1 MEAGAKVSRQQ
12 HKTENRMSN
21 WDQSDVAS
29 LRKFISDRPNFREKL
44 LTFVPEA
51 EGNTI
56 ESFALAASEKKGAE
70 KIIAAIFR
78 SMTTDVASSEQTPF
92 VDIHNL

>member
-1 MEAGAKVSRQQ
+1 M
-12 HKTENRMSN
+12 N

-70 KIIAAIFR
+70 KIINAIFG
-78 SMTTDVASSEQTPF
+78 SMTTDLPSADRTPF
-92 VDIHNL
+92 VEIHNP